1 MNTVSAEP
9 ITQMLDHCPCMICS
23 SGLEGTY
30 SCLIFLDRFDPLTAS
45 GTCSRDRL
53 CKPARLQCLLYKV
66 VKGFQICRRLM
77 RSARQTLECVHAGKL
92 CLIRR
97 SPFGCLE
104 IRNSLGVVHN
114 TCEIQIFWLQLF
126 AYWWYT
132 CIRQLRHFRN
142 IADKWKVCQYLDRVK
157 MLSGVG
163 HRWLKDSSSSQLLE
177 FEVEN
182 DICNNGQFSAEDTY
196 TCLYLHGGNV
206 SSQEGYDFRRFGQI
220 QIVSG
225 WGVNAMCSLN
235 RFVTLAKAS

>member
-1 MNTVSAEP
+1 
-9 ITQMLDHCPCMICS
+9 MLDHCSDMICS
-23 SGLEGTY
+23 SGLEGGY
-30 SCLIFLDRFDPLTAS
+30 RCLIFLYRCDPLTAS
-45 GTCSRDRL
+45 GTCSRDRFR
-53 CKPARLQCLLYKV
+53 KPARLQCLLYKV

-142 IADKWKVCQYLDRVK
+142 IVDKWKVCQYLDRVK

-163 HRWLKDSSSSQLLE
+163 HRWLKDSSSSQL
-177 FEVEN
+177 F
-182 DICNNGQFSAEDTY
+182 
-196 TCLYLHGGNV
+196 
-206 SSQEGYDFRRFGQI
+206 
-220 QIVSG
+220 
-225 WGVNAMCSLN
+225 
-235 RFVTLAKAS
+235 